1 MKNTYKRL
9 AALLLTLWLMA
20 GTAWAS
26 EKASMPVSFRQ
37 EDQFYGFAAL
47 DQWPAELTAELR
59 SAGLS
64 LPLRLGPVR
73 AAESGLPVTYLLLV
87 DCSGSMKYTG
97 GQVNRFISAVEAAG
111 RDNARFLLA
120 TFGEEFILE
129 WDGRTQEG
137 SAAGAAKKIAYTA
150 QKTDLSQ
157 GVLDAVDYLNS
168 CRREPGELLNLV
180 VITDGIPDKSEGSP
194 ELSEVARQLEEESSI
209 LVHTFGLQTDEPG
222 SQEALE
228 TLGTLG
234 RGAHLVSSDASRAK
248 AAGEEMAAFINDLCV
263 VSFTWSA
270 QNTGGTELLLSWED
284 GGEQVLPVDMTN
296 VPLLLTVPGE
306 DAQEETD
313 PAEPE
318 SPEVPDGPAASDEP
332 DGSGETGN
340 PKNPDDPGGSGE
352 TDDPKDPNGTDG
364 SGEAGNSK
372 DSDGTDGSGNPEN
385 PDNPHGKKFGWVI
398 WAAAGAAGL
407 ALLVLILVL
416 VLRKRKKPA
425 PEPPKGSIF
434 MRVEV
439 ISGDYAGSNELYLVN
454 ELIVGRGGRCDIPWK
469 DKAVDPR
476 NSRIFLR
483 DNMVCI
489 EDLGSRQGTALGGM
503 RLHSP
508 NRLRSGDEISIGP
521 VRFRLKF

>member
-20 GTAWAS
+20 GAAWAS
-26 EKASMPVSFRQ
+26 EKVSMPVSFRQ

-73 AAESGLPVTYLLLV
+73 ASESGLPVTCLLLA
-87 DCSGSMKYTG
+87 DCSGSMKYMG
-97 GQVNRFISAVEAAG
+97 GQVTRFITALEAAG
-111 RDNARFLLA
+111 GDNARFLLA
-120 TFGEEFILE
+120 TFGEEFSLE

-137 SAAGAAKKIAYTA
+137 SAAGAANKIAYTA

-168 CRREPGELLNLV
+168 CRRDPGELLNLV
-180 VITDGIPDKSEGSP
+180 VITDGLPDKSEDSP
-194 ELSEVARQLEEESSI
+194 ELSEVARQLAEESAI

-222 SQEALE
+222 AQEALE

-248 AAGEEMAAFINDLCV
+248 TAGEEMAAFINDLCV
-263 VSFTWSA
+263 VSFTWGA

-284 GGEQVLPVDMTN
+284 GGELILPVDMAN
-296 VPLLLTVPGE
+296 VPLLLTGPGE

-313 PAEPE
+313 PAVPE
-318 SPEVPDGPAASDEP
+318 SPEVPDDPAASDEP
-332 DGSGETGN
+332 DGSGETDN
-340 PKNPDDPGGSGE
+340 QKNPDDPDGSGEVTTPEDTDDSNGSGE
-352 TDDPKDPNGTDG
+352 TEDQKDLDR
-364 SGEAGNSK
+364 A
-372 DSDGTDGSGNPEN
+372 DSSDNPEN
-385 PDNPHGKKFGWVI
+385 PDNPGGKKFGWVI
-398 WAAAGAAGL
+398 WAAVGAAVL
-407 ALLVLILVL
+407 ALLVLILAL
-416 VLRKRKKPA
+416 VLRKRKKPVS
-425 PEPPKGSIF
+425 EPPKGGIF

-439 ISGDYAGSNELYLVN
+439 ISGDYAGSSELYLVN
-454 ELIVGRGGRCDIPWK
+454 ELIVGRGSRCDIPWK
-469 DKAVDPR
+469 DKAVDSR

-489 EDLGSRQGTALGGM
+489 EDLGSQQGTALGGM